1 MSDDDQEMKF
11 TNNDTITEQ
20 FNQHQFETNIKQ
32 CRDALSQ
39 NPNDYNTHLN
49 LVNALSNIKY
59 INQFRKARDKMTT
72 KFAIPPSVSINF
84 INIEMEYLYYLSKN
98 TTPTI
103 EQINIIINHFKIAIK
118 DYCVDIKLWI
128 NYLQFVF
135 QFKSIIG
142 INEIRNNII
151 NEAIKTIGQHFHDS
165 HTFWALYRQFESEN
179 LAMLVNKQNKDD
191 TPDIEDIN
199 DINSDS
205 DHDMDTANVSV
216 SKQTEYIGNIWRQ
229 QINIAHFQIE
239 DTYRNYQEWE
249 CALYGQSSNKY
260 KDKYNKDIFGALA
273 WNGVVSR
280 WKEFMNFLNDIY
292 SSNNNTDEEKKNDNN
307 NSDGYILKSA
317 RDALYH
323 FGNSLGRVISYRAL
337 ALTASEFDSIKQLN
351 EIVPTGQLR
360 ASLKEMQYIVDTH
373 GVTKI
378 TVARLYISKL
388 SQWIGLDPSLSL
400 HDDCETALCIS
411 QTYMNEKNKKYVY
424 LFEMDVPKVM
434 SIGFKVVDVQNK
446 AYLVDQTFADR
457 KNRKKGKQSD
467 RWFGHNGVWFD
478 AYDERCERQLLYSI
492 PFFKE
497 RCREITVFKTRKT
510 LLKRIEPFKVKQQQL
525 KDASEQEMKN
535 ENE

>member
-1 MSDDDQEMKF
+1 MFNNLLTKKVEFESGHHGWVARYNKESDTF
-11 TNNDTITEQ
+11 TCKTWRKETIQLSVSNTENAIKRYNTSRELIPKSELNQQAAIEFSDKNNNSI
-20 FNQHQFETNIKQ
+20 IKQ
-32 CRDALSQ
+32 CE
-39 NPNDYNTHLN
+39 LN
-49 LVNALSNIKY
+49 WMIKQKPLV
-59 INQFRKARDKMTT
+59 FDK
-72 KFAIPPSVSINF
+72 K
-84 INIEMEYLYYLSKN
+84 
-98 TTPTI
+98 
-103 EQINIIINHFKIAIK
+103 QIVI
-118 DYCVDIKLWI
+118 DL
-128 NYLQFVF
+128 
-135 QFKSIIG
+135 G
-142 INEIRNNII
+142 
-151 NEAIKTIGQHFHDS
+151 
-165 HTFWALYRQFESEN
+165 ESEAN
-179 LAMLVNKQNKDD
+179 LLF
-191 TPDIEDIN
+191 
-199 DINSDS
+199 
-205 DHDMDTANVSV
+205 
-216 SKQTEYIGNIWRQ
+216 Q
-229 QINIAHFQIE
+229 QIETFE
-239 DTYRNYQEWE
+239 
-249 CALYGQSSNKY
+249 NKY